1 MKRSIRS
8 ATSSSV
14 ALLLVGCWTSKP
26 ADTPAKP
33 PAESPGELAER
44 TLRADAPFAVAYP
57 SETPPRRH
65 AASAALLAACRAGHH
80 PSCWLL
86 LHVATNEAALEVGL
100 KDVIAECQQ
109 GDLWSCQAI
118 PPLPR
123 HPLVPA
129 DLAGWRGRLLAQT
142 RGALEEEELAPLRTE
157 CRDGFAYSCK
167 VLAERSPDL
176 EERREMHVKTSVA
189 ARAAC
194 TRKVPDACTL
204 VDKQWPADARLAA
217 LDWNCQV
224 QRSECTRYAAALFE
238 AGRLEEAHDEYER
251 GCQYGGRPW
260 LCLELVELYRDG
272 TFKEPVPDR
281 AATLLRVSCAELAGD
296 DQYPECAPSP

>member
-1 MKRSIRS
+1 M
-8 ATSSSV
+8 A
-14 ALLLVGCWTSKP
+14 LVGCWSSKP

-33 PAESPGELAER
+33 PAETQGEIAER
-44 TLRADAPFAVAYP
+44 TLRADAPFELAYP
-57 SETPPRRH
+57 SKPPPRRH
-65 AASAALLAACRAGHH
+65 AASAALVVACRAGHH
-80 PSCWLL
+80 RSCWLL
-86 LHVATNEAALEVGL
+86 LHIAATEAALEVGL
-100 KDVIAECQQ
+100 RDVIAECQQ

-129 DLAGWRGRLLAQT
+129 DLAGWRGRLLAQR
-142 RGALEEEELAPLRTE
+142 RGALEEEELAPLRAE

-167 VLAERSPDL
+167 VLAEWSPDL
-176 EERREMHVKTSVA
+176 DERSEMHDKTSVA

-194 TRKVPDACTL
+194 ERKVPDACTL

-224 QRSECTRYAAALFE
+224 QRSECRSYAWALLE
-238 AGRLEEAHDEYER
+238 AGRYEEARNEYER
-251 GCQYGGRPW
+251 GCQYGGLPW

-272 TFKEPVPDR
+272 TFTEPVPDR
-281 AATLLRVSCAELAGD
+281 AATLLRVSCAELGAD